1 MPTTKKESFYFG
13 LMMCFGMV
21 VVMTF
26 YNLFINGLIGIVPF
40 KGILI
45 QLMLGFIIAFLLELF
60 IVGPAAQKIAFS
72 LPYDKSKKLFEILSI
87 SFFMV
92 VGMVLFMSLY
102 GLVTAYFFNSLTEES
117 LLKSYYSIAFK
128 NLIFAFPLQLIIMG
142 PFVRYL
148 FTKFVKG
155 QRIMESG
162 SIS

>member
-1 MPTTKKESFYFG
+1 MPTTKRESFYFG
-13 LMMCFGMV
+13 LIMCMGMV

-26 YNLFINGLIGIVPF
+26 YNLLINGLIGMIPI

-72 LPYDKSKKLFEILSI
+72 LPYDKSKKIFVILSV

-102 GLVTAYFFNSLTEES
+102 GLGAAYFYNGLGEES
-117 LLKSYYSIAFK
+117 LFISYFSIVFK

-142 PFVRYL
+142 PLVRYI
-148 FTKFVKG
+148 FAKFFKE
-155 QRIMESG
+155 QRMMESG